1 MNVEGGLQLGDLW
14 GTVRRR
20 GKVAAFTALGIF
32 LASYWLAMALPNV
45 YTSYATVLVE
55 PQSVDEELVRAGVA
69 ASDLN
74 ERLHLMTAQI
84 LSRPRLSRIIDEL
97 ELYSDESEYMLR
109 EEVIDLMRSR
119 VRVAPVVS
127 EMQTGGSRRVE
138 QDINEFQIFFD
149 DYDATV
155 ARDVAQRLANDFIQT
170 HIEDRVKVSQ
180 KSLEFIESELQR
192 LADRI
197 RTVEADIAKVKN
209 ENPGKLPE
217 DMTTNQ
223 RRLERLQGELASVQR
238 TLSDAQSDEA
248 FYRSQLAT
256 FSHYNAPNDDASP
269 ARRLE
274 LLKLQL
280 AEYKSKGYTEKHPD
294 IVKTRA
300 EIAEVEAGIRSS
312 EGDPESQST
321 SLVAQQIG
329 AEVRRAELRR
339 AAAEQEVERI
349 TKLAAGI
356 QALLAETPAVAE
368 QLDVLRREYE
378 HLFESFQD
386 FSNRRLEAT
395 VQAQLERRQ
404 LGEQFRVLESAFIAP
419 EPSAPN
425 RLLIVVLGAIFGVAV
440 GIGTAL
446 LLEATDTSSH
456 DARQLQT
463 RIALPVLAAI
473 PEILLESDRVRM
485 RRKRVR
491 MAMATTGLVG
501 FVLLGGAANYL
512 WVNGAPRFLEGPM
525 GEEKPAADVARPQ
538 AEG

>member
-1 MNVEGGLQLGDLW
+1 
-14 GTVRRR
+14 
-20 GKVAAFTALGIF
+20 
-32 LASYWLAMALPNV
+32 
-45 YTSYATVLVE
+45 
-55 PQSVDEELVRAGVA
+55 
-69 ASDLN
+69 
-74 ERLHLMTAQI
+74 
-84 LSRPRLSRIIDEL
+84 
-97 ELYSDESEYMLR
+97 
-109 EEVIDLMRSR
+109 
-119 VRVAPVVS
+119 
-127 EMQTGGSRRVE
+127 MQTGGSRRVE
-138 QDINEFQIFFD
+138 KDINEFQIFFD
-149 DYDATV
+149 DYKATV

-197 RTVEADIAKVKN
+197 RTVESDVAKVKN

-223 RRLERLQGELASVQR
+223 RRLERLQSELANVQR
-238 TLSDAQSDEA
+238 SLANAQSDEA
-248 FYRSQLAT
+248 FYRSQLAA
-256 FSHYNAPNDDASP
+256 FSTYSAPNDDASP
-269 ARRLE
+269 VRRLE
-274 LLKLQL
+274 LLKLVL

-300 EIAEVEAGIRSS
+300 EIAEVEKSIRQS
-312 EGDPESQST
+312 ETDPDSPAT
-321 SLVAQQIG
+321 SLVSSEI
-329 AEVRRAELRR
+329 RRAELRR
-339 AAAEQEVERI
+339 EAGQNEIKRI
-349 TKLAAGI
+349 TELAAGI
-356 QALLAETPAVAE
+356 QRLLAGTPAVAE
-368 QLDVLRREYE
+368 QLDVLNREYE
-378 HLFESFQD
+378 HLFGSFQD
-386 FSNRRLEAT
+386 FSNRRLEAM

-404 LGEQFRVLESAFIAP
+404 LGEQFRVLEAAFKAP

-425 RLLIVVLGAIFGVAV
+425 RLLIVVLGAIFGLAA

-485 RRKRVR
+485 RRQRVR
-491 MAMATTGLVG
+491 TAMAATGLVG

-512 WVNGAPRFLEGPM
+512 WVNGTPRFLEGAFDE
-525 GEEKPAADVARPQ
+525 GEAGEGAGPAP